1 MLAHK
6 PIWAFHAEDD
16 SIIPISYAR
25 NTIQA
30 IQKAGGQP
38 TFIQSMQVGMDM
50 TMHHGRLLMRRQA

>member
-30 IQKAGGQP
+30 IQKLAASR
-38 TFIQSMQVGMDM
+38 FIQSMQVGMDM